1 MGKYLD
7 SDGVKHLIELIQAG
21 EALVAGKAK
30 TVPAEGIIGTIPL
43 ANIPK
48 AALDTLVKVADEAAA
63 KKLTV
68 NEIQLG
74 DTVQIL
80 STGKLYLC
88 VDESKLATSSAD
100 ATDLSAFLEYSAGSA
115 ASTDW
120 SSVTSKPSI
129 LPATDSDTD
138 KNTFLSTIS
147 NNVIPVVYK
156 DEIDDFKKSY
166 QLAYYADVNKP
177 TGGTT
182 LSTVEYGLLLSV
194 RQTTTNS
201 FIQYRL
207 FNKKLQYR
215 VGQLNSGGATID
227 GGTSSGSEATFTWD
241 AWTDLVS
248 VDEITTTEIDNM
260 VTAS

>member
-21 EALVAGKAK
+21 ETLVAGKAK

-166 QLAYYADVNKP
+166 QLAYYINVNKADLLK
-177 TGGTT
+177 TT
-182 LSTVEYGLLLSV
+182 SYNYGLLFCAGNGL
-194 RQTTTNS
+194 TTSEFT
-201 FIQYRL
+201 QYRL
-207 FNKKLQYR
+207 FNQKLQYR
-215 VGQLNSGGATID
+215 TGQLVNSSSTEG
-227 GGTSSGSEATFTWD
+227 SSGSGSTFTWGD
-241 AWTDLVS
+241 WTDLVS